1 MGTPILIPI
10 SGSRFGFSSSI
21 GTASFVTLT
30 NATVSTPSGEQMN
43 VVSTS
48 ASDSSAGTG
57 IRQVRIVYFDTN
69 WQLSEE
75 IIIMNGITNVSTVA
89 TDIIRVETF
98 EAYQTGSNS
107 FAVGTVT
114 LKSLDGL
121 KTYAQID
128 IGYNTFTIAR
138 HYVSPGR
145 IEYLKDIALTCFSTG
160 GVIFQILISK
170 DNTSG
175 GGGIVFLPDM
185 IYVLPAGSI
194 QMKLDIPIV
203 CDATHASQ
211 ALTMSIAVKG
221 LAASQVAT
229 ASFRFIEI

>member
-1 MGTPILIPI
+1 
-10 SGSRFGFSSSI
+10 
-21 GTASFVTLT
+21 V
-30 NATVSTPSGEQMN
+30 
-43 VVSTS
+43 
-48 ASDSSAGTG
+48 
-57 IRQVRIVYFDTN
+57 
-69 WQLSEE
+69 
-75 IIIMNGITNVSTVA
+75 IMNGITNVSTAA
-89 TDIIRVETF
+89 TNINRIEVF

-107 FAVGTVT
+107 FAAGTVT

-128 IGYNTFTIAR
+128 IGYNTFMIAR

-145 IEYLKDIALTCFSTG
+145 VEYLTDLALTCFSTG

-194 QMKLDIPIV
+194 QMRLDIPII
-203 CDATHASQ
+203 CDAMQASQ

-221 LAASQVAT
+221 LAASQIAA
-229 ASFRFIEI
+229 ASFRFREI